1 MKTILLPFHDEAA
14 GRVALDTACRVAKR
28 FGSYVEGLLVRE
40 HPHVDI
46 VPGMPVSAAYL
57 SEAAKEWRS
66 FADAS
71 RGHFLQYLEE
81 RGVPYGELEVE
92 ADGATAA
99 WRELEGRESGTVG
112 TYGRLF
118 DLIVLGRVT
127 SEATERWQ
135 ATCEAAMFE
144 SGRPVLL
151 APPEPPEVIGRKI
164 LVAWNGSTETA
175 RTVALTM
182 PFLTAAEEVLVLGV
196 EGWIPGGP
204 AGTELAHHL
213 VRNGVNASYDLVKPS
228 GVSAGEAI
236 LEECARTG
244 CDLLVKGA
252 YTRTRFTQVM
262 FGGATLHVMQNATL
276 PVVMAH

>member
-14 GRVALDTACRVAKR
+14 GRAALDAACRVASR

-57 SEAAKEWRS
+57 SEAAKEWRA

-81 RGVPYGELEVE
+81 RGVTYGELEAP

-99 WRELEGRESGTVG
+99 WRELEGRESTTIA

-118 DLIVLGRVT
+118 DLIVLGRVA
-127 SEATERWQ
+127 SDASERWQ
-135 ATCEAAMFE
+135 SSCEAALFE

-151 APPEPPEVIGRKI
+151 APPEAPEVIGRKV

-175 RTVALTM
+175 RTVALSM
-182 PFLTAAEEVLVLGV
+182 PFLVAAEEVLVLAV

-204 AGTELAHHL
+204 PGTELVHHL
-213 VRNGVNASYDLVKPS
+213 VRNGVKASYDMVKPS
-228 GVSAGEAI
+228 GVSPGEAI
-236 LEECARTG
+236 LEECARSG

-252 YTRTRFTQVM
+252 YTRTRFTQVI
-262 FGGATLHVMQNATL
+262 FGGATLHIMQNATL
-276 PVVMAH
+276 PVLMAH